1 VFLVENKLFV
11 LYLRY
16 NFINMLKNVIS
27 PIQAWLMS
35 QGRCVGCG
43 KPLGK
48 TKRKKRKD
56 GTEKVTCE
64 CGRIFIYTPKTKKY
78 RRALLEEV

>member
-1 VFLVENKLFV
+1 
-11 LYLRY
+11 
-16 NFINMLKNVIS
+16 MLKNAIA

-43 KPLGK
+43 KPLDKGKK
-48 TKRKKRKD
+48 TKHVE
-56 GTEKVTCE
+56 GTFKVTCA
-64 CGRIFIYTPKTKKY
+64 CGRIFIYNPQTKKY